1 MPVFRVV
8 LLFVAVLLPLK
19 TVESVTNE
27 AGDVKILQA
36 AHAPLVTSINA
47 LGEARD
53 VDAQGLART
62 TPVQGSRDLIRKHV
76 FGNVGAARGSANA
89 KTLDAD
95 GGHADDNRGRAPA
108 ALRDEKIFGDTAW
121 KGLGSWFKDIEDVF
135 KTPEEKA
142 FFASTKNPAEW
153 GIMFAALAAAF
164 MVDTCF
170 LSRLTS
176 VRGHLAAVGFWL
188 LVSAA
193 YGIHVFFSL
202 SSDRGE
208 QYVLGYILEVILS
221 IDNVFVFHMLFESF
235 RPPVRSQHKAMFLGV
250 LGAVFFRLVLFWF
263 LNKIITAVHWIRAIF
278 GVLLIFSGIKA
289 ASDNDEDGPIEDGVI
304 VRCLRACLGSRL
316 MADWDD
322 SGNIL
327 AYDASGRICFT
338 LLLPLVV
345 CVEITDIVFATDSL
359 TAKVAQ
365 IPNQHA
371 CFSSSA
377 FAICALRALFFLLRD
392 MVDYFQH
399 LKYGLCIILVF
410 IGIELL
416 LADYVSLPAS
426 ALIIVI
432 SVIFAVTLLSS
443 VRAKH
448 AQDLEQE
455 RLAAKGALDSEC
467 TASDLDD
474 AAKEGGCIATK

>member
-1 MPVFRVV
+1 MPAFRNVV
-8 LLFVAVLLPLK
+8 MFVAMLSSLK
-19 TVESVTNE
+19 FAESATNE
-27 AGDVKILQA
+27 ASDVKTLQA
-36 AHAPLVTSINA
+36 HEALVTSIDA
-47 LGEARD
+47 LGEARG
-53 VDAQGLART
+53 VGAKPL
-62 TPVQGSRDLIRKHV
+62 QGSRDLIRKQV
-76 FGNVGAARGSANA
+76 LSNLGAARGSANA
-89 KTLDAD
+89 SALEFD
-95 GGHADDNRGRAPA
+95 GGHADDTRVRAPA
-108 ALRDEKIFGDTAW
+108 ALTDETIFGDTTWEGAA
-121 KGLGSWFKDIEDVF
+121 KWFKDIEDIF

-153 GIMFAALAAAF
+153 GIMFVVLAVAF

-176 VRGHLAAVGFWL
+176 ARGHLAAVGFWL

-193 YGIHVFFSL
+193 YGTHVFFSL

-208 QYVLGYILEVILS
+208 QYVLGYILEIILS

-235 RPPVRSQHKAMFLGV
+235 RPPMRSQHKAMFLGV
-250 LGAVFFRLVLFWF
+250 LGAVLSRLVLFWF
-263 LNKIITAVHWIRAIF
+263 LSKIITAVHWIRAIF

-289 ASDNDEDGPIEDGVI
+289 ASDNDEDGPMEDGVI

-316 MADWDD
+316 MSDWDD
-322 SGNIL
+322 NGNIL
-327 AYDASGRICFT
+327 AYDASGRVCFT

-377 FAICALRALFFLLRD
+377 FAICALRALFFVLRD

-416 LADYVSLPAS
+416 MAEYVSLPAS

-432 SVIFAVTLLSS
+432 SVIFTVTIISS
-443 VRAKH
+443 LRAKY
-448 AQDLEQE
+448 AQDQDQE
-455 RLAAKGALDSEC
+455 RQAAHLAEKGAVDSEC
-467 TASDLDD
+467 IASDLDD
-474 AAKEGGCIATK
+474 AGKEGGCIATK